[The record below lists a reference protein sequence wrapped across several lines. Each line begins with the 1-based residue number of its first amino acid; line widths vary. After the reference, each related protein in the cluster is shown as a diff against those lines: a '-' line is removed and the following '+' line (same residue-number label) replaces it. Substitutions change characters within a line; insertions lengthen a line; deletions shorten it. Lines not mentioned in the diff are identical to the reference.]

1 MKKQEETQITCICKE
16 NEAEIEYARWIKYF
30 NTETFE
36 VIVRDED
43 PGEPFVEVDDNIGW
57 VIAEL
62 NRKGYKTCFS
72 CEGHYTDFFPYTEE
86 EVKAWAKKGL
96 IFSPFE
102 LPYIA
107 FAPGIKLPNAPDKW
121 DLVHNPNAFDENGNP
136 LKNFE
141 ETIYAN
147 IQDSRIKG
155 EESFTV
161 VKFRRLAALM
171 KWVKGLECIAS
182 EG

>member
-1 MKKQEETQITCICKE
+1 MEKQEEPQITYICKE
-16 NEAEIEYARWIKYF
+16 AETEKEIPRWIKYF

-36 VIVRDED
+36 TIVRDED
-43 PGEPFVEVDDNIGW
+43 PGEPFVEVDDNIAW
-57 VIAEL
+57 AVAEL

-96 IFSPFE
+96 YYSPFE

-107 FAPGIKLPNAPDKW
+107 FAPGVKLPNAPDKW
-121 DLVHNPNAFDENGNP
+121 DLCQGPNAFDKDGKP
-136 LKNFE
+136 IKHFE

-147 IQDSRIKG
+147 IQDARIKG
-155 EESFTV
+155 EDSFTM
-161 VKFRRLAALM
+161 VKFRRLAALI
-171 KWVKGLECIAS
+171 KWVKGLDCL
-182 EG
+182 EGA